1 MNDVFTLIKG
11 NKETF
16 EHFRKW
22 LFARLG
28 KNQNSFRTFGTYP
41 NRLKIP
47 YLIEY
52 LEEWHVPILSALCY
66 YNALSS
72 NTATNYDELC
82 VYMVSEEFKRIEL
95 KKIID
100 YVPF

>member
-1 MNDVFTLIKG
+1 MNDIFNLIKD
-11 NKETF
+11 NKDTF
-16 EHFRKW
+16 KSFREW
-22 LFARLG
+22 LFIKLNRNA
-28 KNQNSFRTFGTYP
+28 NSFTTFGKYP

-52 LEEWHVPILSALCY
+52 LETKNTPILPALCY

-72 NTATNYDELC
+72 NQAINYEQLC
-82 VYMVSEEFKRIEL
+82 VFMVTKEFKRIEL
-95 KKIID
+95 KKTLT

>member
-1 MNDVFTLIKG
+1 MKDVFTLIQN
-11 NKETF
+11 NKDTF
-16 EHFRKW
+16 KHFRQW
-22 LFARLG
+22 LFDKLG

-47 YLIEY
+47 YLLEY
-52 LEEWHVPILSALCY
+52 LEHKGVPILEALCY

-72 NTATNYDELC
+72 NQAQSYEQLC
-82 VYMVSEEFKRIEL
+82 VYTIKEEFNRIEH
-95 KKIID
+95 KKQIN